1 MTPDDLTGAGASFER
16 EVSGRCDLSDAEHV
30 KAGEMLC
37 QTLAEL
43 EDVKASLHVSS
54 EKLALAL
61 QSACQIA
68 WEIDVGT
75 DNIKIIG
82 DPQSTLGFDLP
93 PKVEERLARVHPED
107 LSHVIDARA
116 AALAGAAPRD
126 VEIRMVNPITGET
139 IWVHWTGRLVSDHGR
154 AKLVGT
160 LSNITARKKG
170 EERLG
175 LLVGELQHRTRNL
188 ISVVSAIADKTL
200 TTSKTLDDFKASFQ
214 DRLGALAR
222 VQGLLFRLNEDER
235 VTFDELIE
243 TELSAQS
250 IRVGKEAPVTLNG
263 PKGVRLRSGTV
274 QTLAMVL
281 HELVTNAVKHG
292 ALKGPNGHLTV
303 GWRLETSGESGKP
316 WLHLDWKESGLDVPP
331 FDRST
336 GQGRELIER
345 ALPYQFGAKTTFVL
359 EPNGI
364 HCTISL
370 PVSALTLKPS

>member
-188 ISVVSAIADKTL
+188 I
-200 TTSKTLDDFKASFQ
+200 
-214 DRLGALAR
+214 
-222 VQGLLFRLNEDER
+222 
-235 VTFDELIE
+235 
-243 TELSAQS
+243 
-250 IRVGKEAPVTLNG
+250 
-263 PKGVRLRSGTV
+263 
-274 QTLAMVL
+274 
-281 HELVTNAVKHG
+281 
-292 ALKGPNGHLTV
+292 
-303 GWRLETSGESGKP
+303 
-316 WLHLDWKESGLDVPP
+316 
-331 FDRST
+331 
-336 GQGRELIER
+336 
-345 ALPYQFGAKTTFVL
+345 
-359 EPNGI
+359 
-364 HCTISL
+364 
-370 PVSALTLKPS
+370 